1 MESLAPFLVGE
12 NSSQYQWNK
21 FCKSIKP
28 RRLRLKVNLFFTL
41 SVFSEARLR
50 SSSDLLDSNQLE
62 CKISFRPFAASLL
75 VIDSGK
81 QTYLGSQHQAI
92 ESRVSAVWTFQAP
105 FMLDRAHSSN
115 TSPL

>member
-21 FCKSIKP
+21 FCKSIKS
-28 RRLRLKVNLFFTL
+28 RRLRLKSFVNLFFFTL

-92 ESRVSAVWTFQAP
+92 ESRVSAVWT
-105 FMLDRAHSSN
+105 LSS
-115 TSPL
+115 TIYVR